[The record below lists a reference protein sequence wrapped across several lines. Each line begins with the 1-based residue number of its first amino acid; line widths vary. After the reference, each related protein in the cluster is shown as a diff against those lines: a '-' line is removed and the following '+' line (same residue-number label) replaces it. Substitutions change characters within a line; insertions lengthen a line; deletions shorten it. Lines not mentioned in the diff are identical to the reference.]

1 MIVTAGLFIDNCTKQ
16 IINYTIM
23 KLFSFSGAVLLSLL
37 AISLVKSPLPFVRDA
52 FGHGSAKPAVNNVTA
67 RAPKGTLSGTYNG
80 NGFYTYVKPLTLA
93 GASSCT
99 WYVADVPNQISIKDA
114 NGNVVYSLGWR
125 GTANYPGPWGQSL
138 STSNTFY
145 FNLNAGNYTVY
156 VDTVTNV
163 NNGGSSD
170 SWYIYY

>member
-1 MIVTAGLFIDNCTKQ
+1 
-16 IINYTIM
+16 M

-37 AISLVKSPLPFVRDA
+37 AISLVKSPLPLVRDA
-52 FGHGSAKPAVNNVTA
+52 FGHDSAKPALNNATA
-67 RAPKGTLSGTYNG
+67 RAPKGNLSGTYTG
-80 NGFYTYVKPLTLA
+80 NGFYTYVRTLTLA
-93 GASSCT
+93 GPSTCT

-114 NGNVVYSLGWR
+114 NGNVVYTLPWR

-138 STSNTFY
+138 QTQNTFN
-145 FNLNAGNYTVY
+145 FSLGAGTYTVY

-163 NNGGSSD
+163 NNGGLSD